1 MKIEPIASPAAPL
14 AELGRPEKTVT
25 KPTLQVS
32 YHEKNGPTV
41 GRSEALGAQVGRLR
55 SMAEP

>member
-14 AELGRPEKTVT
+14 AGLGAARKSVT

-32 YHEKNGPTV
+32 YDEKSGPTV
-41 GRSEALGAQVGRLR
+41 GRSEALDAQVGR
-55 SMAEP
+55 